1 MGELINLDDYRRKR
15 DEEKIE
21 RLKETLDHILA
32 YLPDMEQE
40 AYFIQD
46 EMIYRTPL
54 SSSQT
59 NLDGYYTDSD
69 EE

>member
-46 EMIYRTPL
+46 EMIYRMPL

>member
-1 MGELINLDDYRRKR
+1 MGVLINLDDYRRKR

-46 EMIYRTPL
+46 EMVYRMPL

-59 NLDGYYTDSD
+59 NLDGYYTPTD

>member
-1 MGELINLDDYRRKR
+1 MGELVNLDDYRRKR
-15 DEEKIE
+15 DEEELEK
-21 RLKETLDHILA
+21 LKELLDHNLA
-32 YLPDMEQE
+32 YLPDMEQH

-46 EMIYRTPL
+46 EMVYRMPL

-59 NLDGYYTDSD
+59 NLDGYYTDD

>member
-15 DEEKIE
+15 DEDEIEK
-21 RLKETLDHILA
+21 LKEILDQILA
-32 YLPDMEQE
+32 YLPDTEQQ

-46 EMIYRTPL
+46 EMVYRMPL

-59 NLDGYYTDSD
+59 NLDGYYPDDDD
-69 EE
+69 E

>member
-15 DEEKIE
+15 TVEKIE
-21 RLKETLDHILA
+21 RLKEVLDHILA

-46 EMIYRTPL
+46 EMVYRMPL

-59 NLDGYYTDSD
+59 NLDGYYTDTD

>member
-1 MGELINLDDYRRKR
+1 MGVLINLDEYRRKR

-46 EMIYRTPL
+46 EMVYRMPL

-59 NLDGYYTDSD
+59 NLDGYYTPTD